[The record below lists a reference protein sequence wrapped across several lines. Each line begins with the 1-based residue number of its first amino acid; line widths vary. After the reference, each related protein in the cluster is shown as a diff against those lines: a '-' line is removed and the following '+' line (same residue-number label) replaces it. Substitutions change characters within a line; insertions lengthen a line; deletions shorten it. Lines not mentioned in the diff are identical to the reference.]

1 MNRVKGKWIVSI
13 ITSVIIWGAGI
24 YAYITIQ
31 DAIPQKLTASSQLVV
46 TAGNSKKEDNG
57 TREMKE
63 IIYDSQ
69 KLVVK
74 VELEDGSIGSGFLY
88 NNKGD
93 VITNAHVAA
102 NATNVRITTA
112 DSKGYE
118 GTVIGI
124 SSETDIA
131 LIRVPGLAGIEPL
144 PIAKERQAEIGDEVL
159 ALGTPLGFQNTVTT
173 GIISGVD
180 RDLDIEPFHY
190 EDVYQISA
198 PIARGNSGGPLID
211 RKTGEVIGINSA
223 GIIEGVIGFSIPI
236 SSIVGMIDEWS
247 ATPMTE
253 LPSID
258 LGMEGMSAE
267 EISDEDIAGYV
278 VTYFYESIN
287 YGDYVTAY
295 AALGSNWQTETSY
308 EEFRTGYINTLAVRI
323 DELTATQSGK
333 NITVDVFITAD
344 ERISGE
350 IVQQEYRV
358 VYEVGYENDQLK
370 ILSGQGEK
378 LGVEDE
384 EDSEE

>member
-1 MNRVKGKWIVSI
+1 VKGKWIVSI
-13 ITSVIIWGAGI
+13 VTSVVIWGAGI
-24 YAYITIQ
+24 FAFFTIK
-31 DAIPQKLTASSQLVV
+31 DSIPQKLTASSQLVV
-46 TAGNSKKEDNG
+46 NANDKKNKQDNG
-57 TREMKE
+57 ARELKE

-93 VITNAHVAA
+93 VVTNAHVAA
-102 NATNVRITTA
+102 NATKVRITTA

-144 PIAKERQAEIGDEVL
+144 PIAKERKAEIGDEVL

-223 GIIEGVIGFSIPI
+223 GIVEGGIGFSIPI
-236 SSIVGMIDEWS
+236 SSIVSMIEEWS
-247 ATPMTE
+247 ASPMVE
-253 LPSID
+253 LPTID
-258 LGMEGMSAE
+258 LGIEGFSAE

-295 AALGSNWQTETSY
+295 AALGSKWQTETSY
-308 EEFRTGYINTLAVRI
+308 QDFRTGYINTLSVRI
-323 DELTATQSGK
+323 DELTAIQSGK
-333 NITVDVFITAD
+333 DITVTVLIMAD
-344 ERISGE
+344 ERVSGE
-350 IVQQEYRV
+350 V
-358 VYEVGYENDQLK
+358 VEQAYEVTYQVGYENDQLK

-378 LGVEDE
+378 LGVEGE
-384 EDSEE
+384 ESSEE

>member
-1 MNRVKGKWIVSI
+1 MKGKWIVSLV
-13 ITSVIIWGAGI
+13 TSVIIWGAGI
-24 YAYITIQ
+24 FAFLTIQ
-31 DAIPQKLTASSQLVV
+31 DSIPQKLTASSQLIVNK
-46 TAGNSKKEDNG
+46 GNSNKEDSG
-57 TREMKE
+57 KRELKE

-118 GTVIGI
+118 GAVIGI

-144 PIAKERQAEIGDEVL
+144 PIAKERKAEIGDEVL

-236 SSIVGMIDEWS
+236 SSIIGMIDEWS
-247 ATPMTE
+247 ENPMAE

-258 LGMEGMSAE
+258 LGIEGMAVE

-287 YGDYVTAY
+287 YGDYLTAY
-295 AALGSNWQTETSY
+295 AALGSKWQTETSY
-308 EEFRTGYINTLAVRI
+308 EDFRTGYINTLAVQI
-323 DELTATQSGK
+323 DELTSTQSD
-333 NITVDVFITAD
+333 NNLTVTVLITAD
-344 ERISGE
+344 ERVNGE
-350 IVQQEYRV
+350 IIQQAYRV
-358 VYEVGYENDQLK
+358 DYEVGYENDQLK

-378 LGVEDE
+378 LVEE
-384 EDSEE
+384 EE

>member
-1 MNRVKGKWIVSI
+1 MKGKWILSI
-13 ITSVIIWGAGI
+13 VTSVIIWGAGI
-24 YAYITIQ
+24 FAFLSIQ
-31 DAIPQKLTASSQLVV
+31 DSIPQKLTASSQLVV
-46 TAGNSKKEDNG
+46 NNGNKKKEDSG
-57 TREMKE
+57 KRELKE

-74 VELEDGSIGSGFLY
+74 VELDDGSIGSGFLY

-102 NATNVRITTA
+102 NASSVRITTA

-144 PIAKERQAEIGDEVL
+144 PIAKERKAEIGDEVL

-180 RDLDIEPFHY
+180 RDIDIEPFHY

-211 RKTGEVIGINSA
+211 RKTGEVLGINSA

-236 SSIVGMIDEWS
+236 SSILGMIEEWS
-247 ATPMTE
+247 ESPMAE

-258 LGMEGMSAE
+258 LGIEGMAGE

-287 YGDYVTAY
+287 YGDYLTAY
-295 AALGSNWQTETSY
+295 SALGSNWQTETSY
-308 EEFRTGYINTLAVRI
+308 EDFRTGYINTLAVQI
-323 DELTATQSGK
+323 DELTSTQSGN
-333 NITVDVFITAD
+333 NITVTVLITAD
-344 ERISGE
+344 ERVNGE
-350 IVQQEYRV
+350 IVQQAYRV
-358 VYEVGYENDQLK
+358 DYEVGYENDQLK

-378 LGVEDE
+378 LVQDE
-384 EDSEE
+384 E

>member
-1 MNRVKGKWIVSI
+1 MKGKWIVSI
-13 ITSVIIWGAGI
+13 VTSVIIWGAGI
-24 YAYITIQ
+24 FAFLTIQ
-31 DAIPQKLTASSQLVV
+31 DSIPQKLTASSQLIVNE
-46 TAGNSKKEDNG
+46 GSKKKEDSG
-57 TREMKE
+57 KRELKE

-74 VELEDGSIGSGFLY
+74 VELDDGSIGSGFLY

-124 SSETDIA
+124 SGETDIA

-144 PIAKERQAEIGDEVL
+144 PIAKERKAEIGDEVL

-173 GIISGVD
+173 GIISGVN

-236 SSIVGMIDEWS
+236 SSIIAMIEEWS
-247 ATPMTE
+247 ESPMVE

-258 LGMEGMSAE
+258 LGIEGMAIE

-287 YGDYVTAY
+287 YGDYLTAY

-308 EEFRTGYINTLAVRI
+308 EDFRTGYINTLAVQI
-323 DELTATQSGK
+323 DELTATQTGK
-333 NITVDVFITAD
+333 NMTVTVLITAD
-344 ERISGE
+344 ERVNGE
-350 IVQQEYRV
+350 IVQQSYRV
-358 VYEVGYENDQLK
+358 DYEVGYENDQLK

-378 LGVEDE
+378 LADDEQED
-384 EDSEE
+384 

>member
-1 MNRVKGKWIVSI
+1 MKGKWIVSI
-13 ITSVIIWGAGI
+13 VTSVIIWGAGI
-24 YAYITIQ
+24 FAFLTIQ
-31 DAIPQKLTASSQLVV
+31 ESIPKKLTASSQLIVNE
-46 TAGNSKKEDNG
+46 GNKKKEDSG
-57 TREMKE
+57 KRELKE

-74 VELEDGSIGSGFLY
+74 VELDDGSIGSGFLY

-124 SSETDIA
+124 SGETDIA

-144 PIAKERQAEIGDEVL
+144 PIAKERKAEIGDEVL

-173 GIISGVD
+173 GIISGVN

-236 SSIVGMIDEWS
+236 SSILPMIEEWS
-247 ATPMTE
+247 ANPMVD

-258 LGMEGMSAE
+258 LGIEGMAIE

-287 YGDYVTAY
+287 YGDYLTAY

-308 EEFRTGYINTLAVRI
+308 EDFRTGYINTLAVQI

-333 NITVDVFITAD
+333 NMTVTVLITAD
-344 ERISGE
+344 ERVNGDI
-350 IVQQEYRV
+350 IQQAYRV
-358 VYEVGYENDQLK
+358 DYEVGYENDQLK

-378 LGVEDE
+378 LANDE
-384 EDSEE
+384 REE